1 MNALYLKP
9 TATASLAALT
19 LYLASVA
26 PISAQAPSYPIG
38 QGPFGQPQVQQPAQ
52 PSQSLPADQ
61 TRAPGQYRT
70 PQGPARGWGQQ
81 QGGTQA
87 QAPAM
92 APVQVASQEAAAL
105 SLAALADKPIRNA
118 AQEVLGTLTDFLI
131 DPRTGKIE
139 FAVVPSG
146 VDAAGETYRL
156 IPVAVLDP
164 ASGAE
169 GLRAQISTTQWHQ
182 VESIPDQQLR
192 GNVSLNPARRQRL
205 NQQFGITSY
214 NNNPG
219 MSSALVRISELRG
232 KTLQTWGR
240 QLGVVKDVAI
250 DIRHQMAAALVN
262 PTDPAVG
269 SDQTFL
275 VSFPQ
280 LQIGQMDQSAINTAL
295 TPAHFQ
301 EAQSATPTGLSGSNA
316 FGEPAVMAVRRALD
330 QDPSLARASVQ
341 IVPETRIRLHGT
353 VESEQVRSNIER
365 TAKAAAPGV
374 QVDNH
379 ITVQR
384 ANR

>member
-1 MNALYLKP
+1 MNTLYLKP
-9 TATASLAALT
+9 KTTASLAALT
-19 LYLASVA
+19 LWLASVA
-26 PISAQAPSYPIG
+26 PISAQAPSYLMG
-38 QGPFGQPQVQQPAQ
+38 QGPFGQPQAQ
-52 PSQSLPADQ
+52 PSQPLPADQ

-87 QAPAM
+87 QAGTTPAM
-92 APVQVASQEAAAL
+92 APVQVASREASSL

-131 DPRTGKIE
+131 DPRTGRVE

-156 IPVAVLDP
+156 IPVAMLDP

-182 VESIPDQQLR
+182 VENIPDRQLR
-192 GNVSLNPARRQRL
+192 GSVSLNPAQLQRL

-219 MSSALVRISELRG
+219 MSSALVRVSELRG
-232 KTLQTWGR
+232 KTLQTWGQ
-240 QLGVVKDVAI
+240 QLGVVQDVAI
-250 DIRHQMAAALVN
+250 DLRHQMAAALVN
-262 PTDPAVG
+262 ATDPAVG
-269 SDQTFL
+269 SGQTLL

-280 LQIGQMDQSAINTAL
+280 LQIGRMDQSAINTVL

-301 EAQSATPTGLSGSNA
+301 EAQSRTPTGLSGSNA

-353 VESEQVRSNIER
+353 VESEQMRSNIER
-365 TAKAAAPGV
+365 TAKEAAPGV

-379 ITVQR
+379 ITVQG